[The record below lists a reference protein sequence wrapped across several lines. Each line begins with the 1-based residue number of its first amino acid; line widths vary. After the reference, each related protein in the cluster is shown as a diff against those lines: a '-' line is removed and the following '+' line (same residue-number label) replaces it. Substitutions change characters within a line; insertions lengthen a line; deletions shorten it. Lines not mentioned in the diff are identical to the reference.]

1 MECVEDSVAARSSK
15 SVPRRRSKLDRAFIV
30 ETAARFDVAP
40 LAHAGDLQLRLV
52 PTISPRQSVI
62 RLGFHGKHL
71 AWVDSTLR
79 VTWNIT
85 ADELRAVAG
94 SGYFSRMAVIVH
106 IGEVGTNPRD
116 VSAARRR
123 WCMRRSKGWSESW

>member
-40 LAHAGDLQLRLV
+40 LAHAGDLQLRLA

-62 RLGFHGKHL
+62 RLGFHGKHV
-71 AWVDSTLR
+71 AWVDRTLR
-79 VTWNIT
+79 VAWNA
-85 ADELRAVAG
+85 ADELRAVVG
-94 SGYFSRMAVIVH
+94 RCFLVRHGGHRHV
-106 IGEVGTNPRD
+106 GEVGTNPRD
-116 VSAARRR
+116 ASAARRR
-123 WCMRRSKGWSESW
+123 WCMRRSRGWSESW